1 LDGLQTIPLTFG
13 DMKRSRLERI
23 FFLLKRR
30 ALVKSVFRHLKHK
43 LEKRQPKIIPEIKLS
58 EFMPNGVEETILD
71 SPNADHDGNVSQ
83 QELRAICKV
92 IKHFKPANLF
102 EIGTFEGHTTAHM
115 AANAPKTSPVFTL
128 DLPAQE
134 INHTALRIKT
144 SDSTFILKERSGQEF
159 LSNKGLADKIT
170 QLYGDSASFDFT
182 AYDNKM
188 DFVFVVG
195 SHSYE
200 YAKNDTRIA
209 LKLLRNTR
217 GIIIWHDYGWR
228 EVVRALNELY
238 LEHPSMGLARHIKD
252 TSLVIYNS
260 NFNNSGPAK

>member
-1 LDGLQTIPLTFG
+1 
-13 DMKRSRLERI
+13 MKRSRLERI

-43 LEKRQPKIIPEIKLS
+43 LEKRQPKIIPEIELS

-115 AANAPKTSPVFTL
+115 AANAPKTSRVFTL

-144 SDSTFILKERSGQEF
+144 SDSTFIQRSGR
-159 LSNKGLADKIT
+159 DR
-170 QLYGDSASFDFT
+170 SFFPTKDWRTKSLNCTEIRPALTSRPTTIKWILCLWT
-182 AYDNKM
+182 APIL
-188 DFVFVVG
+188 
-195 SHSYE
+195 
-200 YAKNDTRIA
+200 T
-209 LKLLRNTR
+209 
-217 GIIIWHDYGWR
+217 
-228 EVVRALNELY
+228 
-238 LEHPSMGLARHIKD
+238 SMPKTIPE
-252 TSLVIYNS
+252 SL
-260 NFNNSGPAK
+260 